1 MTNKTS
7 STASQ
12 IVESAQSNGT
22 LTPEDVKNLRVCLD
36 NDWIIDQT
44 EAELLFKLNQTLGST
59 YTQPGWTDLFVQSLV
74 KLVLFDMETPGE
86 IGSVEG
92 DWLDNMLNLYAVG
105 SPAEVAMTKKLTL
118 EATTIQGA
126 FAERLRKEA

>member
-7 STASQ
+7 STARQ

-22 LTPEDVKNLRVCLD
+22 LTPEDIKNLRVCLD

>member
-7 STASQ
+7 STARQ

-22 LTPEDVKNLRVCLD
+22 LTPEDIKNLRVCLD
-36 NDWIIDQT
+36 NDWIIDQA

-86 IGSVEG
+86 IGSMEG
-92 DWLDNMLNLYAVG
+92 DWLANMLNLYAVG

-126 FAERLRKEA
+126 FAERLREEA